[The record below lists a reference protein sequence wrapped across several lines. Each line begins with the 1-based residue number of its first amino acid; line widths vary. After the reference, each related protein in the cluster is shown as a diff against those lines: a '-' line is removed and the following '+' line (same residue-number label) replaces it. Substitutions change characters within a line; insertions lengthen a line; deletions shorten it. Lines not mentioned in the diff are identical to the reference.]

1 MKKQIAVFSVILGL
15 LAFTL
20 PPLAGQDEP
29 GPAPVP
35 EKGPG
40 RGLQRWLDLTPDQQ
54 AKLEEIRKLRQ
65 EAMKGFG
72 EEHQKMR
79 QEMKKLL
86 ADPKADQKKI
96 EGLIDDLAKLQAT
109 RMKSNMKLR
118 QEFEKVLTPQQLE
131 KLRKAKANLQGM
143 RRGSR
148 FLGRHPGMRRF
159 LGNRFFGRPGRM
171 GFRHPGM
178 RERMLWDW

>member
-15 LAFTL
+15 LAL
-20 PPLAGQDEP
+20 ALLPLAGQDEP

-35 EKGPG
+35 ERGPG
-40 RGLQRWLDLTPDQQ
+40 HGLQKWLDLTPDQQ
-54 AKLEEIRKLRQ
+54 AKLEEVRKLRRD
-65 EAMKGFG
+65 AIKSFG

-86 ADPKADQKKI
+86 ADPNADQKKI
-96 EGLIDDLAKLQAT
+96 EGLIDDLAKLQAA
-109 RMKSNMKLR
+109 RMKSNLKFR
-118 QEFEKVLTPQQLE
+118 QEFEKVLTPEQLE

-148 FLGRHPGMRRF
+148 FLRGHQDMRRF

-171 GFRHPGM
+171 GFRHPGL
-178 RERMLWDW
+178 RGRMLWDW